1 MRVLVA
7 EDDPVQRHLIAS
19 ALSAWGYAPEV
30 YPSGTEAWEA
40 AQKPG
45 APNLMILDW
54 MMPGLAG
61 VDVCRRIRRAA
72 PNRVVYIILLTAKQR
87 DENVVEGLGA
97 GADDYIEKP
106 FTPHELE
113 ARLRAATRIVRLQM
127 DLELRVEELENALAK
142 VHELEQLLPICS
154 YCKKVRSDGDYWTQ
168 VERYFSERTTVRFS
182 HGICPSCYEEK
193 VEPELAALEAKG
205 SPIVG
210 E

>member
-19 ALSAWGYAPEV
+19 ALTVWGYAPEL
-30 YPSGTEAWEA
+30 YASGTEAWEA
-40 AQKPG
+40 ARAND

-61 VDVCRRIRRAA
+61 VDICRKLRRAS
-72 PNRVVYIILLTAKQR
+72 PNRVTYIILLTAKQR

-127 DLELRVEELENALAK
+127 DLEMRVDELETALAK
-142 VHELEQLLPICS
+142 VHELENLLPICS
-154 YCKKVRSDGDYWTQ
+154 YCKKVRSDGDYWEQ
-168 VERYFSERTTVRFS
+168 VERYFTERTTVRFS

-193 VEPELAALEAKG
+193 VEPELAALEAS
-205 SPIVG
+205 SPLVN